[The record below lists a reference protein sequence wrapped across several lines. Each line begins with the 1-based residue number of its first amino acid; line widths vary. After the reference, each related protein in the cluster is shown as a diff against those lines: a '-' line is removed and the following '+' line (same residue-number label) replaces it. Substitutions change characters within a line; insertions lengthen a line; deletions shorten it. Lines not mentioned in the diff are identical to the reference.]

1 MKFIDNRTT
10 KTNKACAGDILDIE
24 GYGKRLII
32 FNNEVDQYNVIDLN
46 NGKIQLDWMD
56 SIEEIYEFYNLDL
69 DEGRQYSL
77 IKNSDIVMEFKGC
90 L

>member
-1 MKFIDNRTT
+1 MKIIDNRTT
-10 KTNKACAGDILDIE
+10 KSNKACAGDILDIN

-32 FNNEVDQYNVIDLN
+32 FDDEADQYNVIDLN
-46 NGKIQLDWMD
+46 NGMIQLDWTG
-56 SIEEIYEFYNLDL
+56 SIAEIYEFYNLDE
-69 DEGRQYSL
+69 DRQYSL